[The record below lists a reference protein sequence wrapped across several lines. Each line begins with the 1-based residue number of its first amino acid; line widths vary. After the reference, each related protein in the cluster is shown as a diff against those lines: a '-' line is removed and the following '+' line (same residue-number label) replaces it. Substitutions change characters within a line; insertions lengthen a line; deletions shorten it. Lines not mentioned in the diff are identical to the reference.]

1 MLRER
6 RGIIGLAIGQAR
18 DAGVGA
24 GAGQEFGQYVD
35 LARERGA
42 DRPRE
47 NRRGALA
54 IARKADFRAAPGDR
68 RDERLARHRSEEHTS
83 ELPSLMRISY
93 AVFCLKKTK
102 QTNKLE

>member
-54 IARKADFRAAPGDR
+54 ITRKADFRAAPGDR
-68 RDERLARHRSEEHTS
+68 RAERLDRKSVVSGKSVTVRVDLGGHGIH
-83 ELPSLMRISY
+83 
-93 AVFCLKKTK
+93 KK
-102 QTNKLE
+102 QTKTQKSI